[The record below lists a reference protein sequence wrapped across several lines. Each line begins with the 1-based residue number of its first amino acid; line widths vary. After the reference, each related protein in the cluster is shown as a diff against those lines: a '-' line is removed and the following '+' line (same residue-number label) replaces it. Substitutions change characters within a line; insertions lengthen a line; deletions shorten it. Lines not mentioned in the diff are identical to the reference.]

1 MTYLRQ
7 NKGYKEKEKEGGR
20 GNARYYTLLGTNLNQ
35 FTLGGPTGRPPAAHP
50 LHRAFNIAF
59 EDASGRCIARKESI
73 YPPMIQRNQVQILLS
88 RLYRIAW
95 LQI

>member
-7 NKGYKEKEKEGGR
+7 NKGYKEKEKEKEGGR

-59 EDASGRCIARKESI
+59 EDASGRSIAKKERKK
-73 YPPMIQRNQVQILLS
+73 VFIL
-88 RLYRIAW
+88 R
-95 LQI
+95 